1 MQDGH
6 EDRRVDE
13 PGFPSDTRHHLGLW
27 LRALAGLC
35 LAAAVAGGVAIAAG
49 GITAGA
55 HAQSFVPA
63 PSEPCTLPSIGVAVR
78 ATKPMFQ
85 LQAFPDD
92 KQVRLTWQKP
102 ASGTAFAIVDWPA
115 QDSSQVATVDTAS
128 GRGYVAKGLTN
139 GTTYCFVIVRGRL
152 PYVVSNI
159 ASATPA
165 ARPGAPTGLTAIAG
179 NGQVTLS
186 WTAPASDGGS
196 KVTGYNVFEGTTA
209 DLSGSAPVTNVTGTT
224 VTLPALTNGT
234 TYYFEV
240 AAVNG
245 IGEGPRSDE
254 VSAVPLTV
262 PGAPTGL
269 TATPGNSQVTLLW
282 TAPASDGGS
291 QVSGYNVFEGTTTD
305 LSRSA
310 PVTNVTGTTV
320 TLPALTNGTTYY
332 FEVAAVNTAGQ
343 GPRSDEV
350 SAVPLTVPGAP
361 TGLTAIAGNG
371 QVTLSWTAPA
381 SDGGSK
387 VTGYNVFEGTTAD
400 LSGSAP
406 VTNVTGTTVTLPALT
421 NGTTYYFEVAAVN
434 TAGQGPRSDEVSAV
448 PVTVPGAPTG
458 LTATP
463 GNSQVTLSW
472 AAPAS
477 DGGSKVT
484 GYDLYVGTT
493 ADLSGN
499 APVARVTGTVVTVT
513 NLING
518 TRYYFGVTAVN
529 RVGEGRPSNEVS
541 AVPLTV
547 PGAPTGLTATPG
559 NSQVTLSWAAPT
571 SGGAA
576 ISGYLIYEGTSPR
589 HETGKPVNGSLV
601 NGTSYTVTR
610 LANGTTYYFRVTAVN
625 TAGEGPSS
633 AEMPVT
639 LQPIVSSS
647 SPTSSTTSPTSS
659 ATSPTSSATSPTSSA
674 TSPTS
679 SATSPTSSATSP
691 TSSATSP
698 TSSTTSPTSSTTT
711 PASTNTPT
719 SGTATTPA
727 ASAQSSAGTH
737 ARGSAAPIGLAAT
750 PGNAQVHLSWLAAA
764 PDGGSPAAGYRIY
777 LASQPGMQA
786 GGAIGSTKGTD
797 VTVNH
802 LANGTTYYFMV
813 TTLGAA
819 GDESPYSA
827 QVAAEPTAGVVVPLN
842 PPGPPKW
849 LITLLAAAGAMVVA
863 GALSWITRH
872 RRASP
877 SRKPAHSPEQADV
890 AQDVRAVPDTA
901 RPDMVSVH
909 DTGREPTH
917 TVRLEPHPGTITTT
931 LKEGRP

>member
-13 PGFPSDTRHHLGLW
+13 PGLPSETRQHLGSW

-49 GITAGA
+49 GSTAGA
-55 HAQSFVPA
+55 DARSFAPA
-63 PSEPCTLPSIGVAVR
+63 PREPCTLPSIGVAVR
-78 ATKPMFQ
+78 AAASTFQ
-85 LQAFPDD
+85 LKAFPDD
-92 KQVRLTWQKP
+92 KQVRLTWKPP
-102 ASGTAFAIVDWPA
+102 ASGDAYAIYDWPA
-115 QDSSQVATVDTAS
+115 QDSSKFARVDTAS
-128 GRGYVAKGLTN
+128 GSDYMVKPLTN
-139 GTTYCFVIVRGRL
+139 GTKYCFVIVRGRL
-152 PYVVSNI
+152 PYVVSNTV
-159 ASATPA
+159 SATPA
-165 ARPGAPTGLTAIAG
+165 ARPGAPIELTAKPG
-179 NGQVTLS
+179 NSQVTLS

-196 KVTGYNVFEGTTA
+196 QVSGYNVFEGTTA

-224 VTLPALTNGT
+224 VTLPALINGT
-234 TYYFEV
+234 TYYFWV
-240 AAVNG
+240 TAVNE
-245 IGEGPRSDE
+245 IGEGPPSNE
-254 VSAVPLTV
+254 VSAVPRTL
-262 PGAPTGL
+262 PGAPTWL
-269 TATPGNSQVTLLW
+269 TATPGNSQVTLSW

-291 QVSGYNVFEGTTTD
+291 QVSGYNVFEGTTPD

-310 PVTNVTGTTV
+310 PVTNVTGSTV

-332 FEVAAVNTAGQ
+332 FQ
-343 GPRSDEV
+343 
-350 SAVPLTVPGAP
+350 
-361 TGLTAIAGNG
+361 
-371 QVTLSWTAPA
+371 
-381 SDGGSK
+381 
-387 VTGYNVFEGTTAD
+387 
-400 LSGSAP
+400 
-406 VTNVTGTTVTLPALT
+406 
-421 NGTTYYFEVAAVN
+421 VAAVN

-458 LTATP
+458 LTAIA
-463 GNSQVTLSW
+463 GNGQVTLSW
-472 AAPAS
+472 TAPASDGGEQLSGYNVFEGTTPDLSRSAPVTNVTGTTVTLPALTNGTTYYFQVAAVNTAGQGPRSDEVSAVPVTVPGAPTGLTAIAGNGQVTLSWTAPAS

-547 PGAPTGLTATPG
+547 PGAPIGLTATPG

-601 NGTSYTVTR
+601 NGTSYTVTG

-639 LQPIVSSS
+639 LQPILSSS
-647 SPTSSTTSPTSS
+647 GPP
-659 ATSPTSSATSPTSSA
+659 
-674 TSPTS
+674 
-679 SATSPTSSATSP
+679 
-691 TSSATSP
+691 TSP

-750 PGNAQVHLSWLAAA
+750 PGNAQVHLSWIAAA

-797 VTVNH
+797 VTVAH

-813 TTLGAA
+813 TTVGAA

-827 QVAAEPTAGVVVPLN
+827 QVAAEPRAGVVVPLN

-863 GALSWITRH
+863 GALTLI
-872 RRASP
+872 RRRFGGQRP
-877 SRKPAHSPEQADV
+877 DHPARAREQIAT

-931 LKEGRP
+931 IKEGRP

>member
-13 PGFPSDTRHHLGLW
+13 PGLPSETRQHLGSW

-49 GITAGA
+49 GSTAGA
-55 HAQSFVPA
+55 DARSFAPA
-63 PSEPCTLPSIGVAVR
+63 PREPCTLPSIGVAVR
-78 ATKPMFQ
+78 AAASTFQ
-85 LQAFPDD
+85 LKAFPDD
-92 KQVRLTWQKP
+92 KQVRLTWKPP
-102 ASGTAFAIVDWPA
+102 ASGDAYAIYDWPA
-115 QDSSQVATVDTAS
+115 QDSSKFARVDTAS
-128 GRGYVAKGLTN
+128 GSDYMVKPLTN
-139 GTTYCFVIVRGRL
+139 GTKYCFVIVRGRL
-152 PYVVSNI
+152 PYVVSNTV
-159 ASATPA
+159 SATPA
-165 ARPGAPTGLTAIAG
+165 ARPGAPIELTAKPG
-179 NGQVTLS
+179 NSQVTLS

-196 KVTGYNVFEGTTA
+196 QVSGYNVFEGTTA

-224 VTLPALTNGT
+224 VTLPALINGT
-234 TYYFEV
+234 TYYFWV
-240 AAVNG
+240 TAVNE
-245 IGEGPRSDE
+245 IGEGPPSNE
-254 VSAVPLTV
+254 VSAVPRTL

-269 TATPGNSQVTLLW
+269 TATPGNSQVTLSW

-291 QVSGYNVFEGTTTD
+291 QVSGYNVFEGTTPD

-310 PVTNVTGTTV
+310 PVTNVTGSTV

-332 FEVAAVNTAGQ
+332 FQ
-343 GPRSDEV
+343 
-350 SAVPLTVPGAP
+350 
-361 TGLTAIAGNG
+361 
-371 QVTLSWTAPA
+371 
-381 SDGGSK
+381 
-387 VTGYNVFEGTTAD
+387 
-400 LSGSAP
+400 
-406 VTNVTGTTVTLPALT
+406 
-421 NGTTYYFEVAAVN
+421 VAAVN

-458 LTATP
+458 LTAIA
-463 GNSQVTLSW
+463 GNGQVTLSW
-472 AAPAS
+472 TAPASDGGEQLSGYNVFEGTTPDLSRSAPVTNVTGTTVTLPALTNGTTYYFQVAAVNTAGQGPRSDEVSAVPVTVPGAPTGLTAIAGNGQVTLSWTAPAS

-547 PGAPTGLTATPG
+547 PGAPIGLTATPG

-601 NGTSYTVTR
+601 NGTSYTVTG

-639 LQPIVSSS
+639 LQPILSSS
-647 SPTSSTTSPTSS
+647 GPP
-659 ATSPTSSATSPTSSA
+659 
-674 TSPTS
+674 
-679 SATSPTSSATSP
+679 
-691 TSSATSP
+691 TSP

-750 PGNAQVHLSWLAAA
+750 PGNAQVHLSWIAAA

-797 VTVNH
+797 VTVAH

-813 TTLGAA
+813 TTVGAA

-827 QVAAEPTAGVVVPLN
+827 QVAAEPRAGVVVPLN

-863 GALSWITRH
+863 GALTLI
-872 RRASP
+872 RRRFGGQRP
-877 SRKPAHSPEQADV
+877 DHPARAREQIAT

-931 LKEGRP
+931 IKEGRP

>member
-6 EDRRVDE
+6 EDRRVDK
-13 PGFPSDTRHHLGLW
+13 PGLPSETRHHLGSW

-35 LAAAVAGGVAIAAG
+35 LAAAVAGGAVIAAG
-49 GITAGA
+49 GSTAGA
-55 HAQSFVPA
+55 DAQSFVPA

-78 ATKPMFQ
+78 ATAQMFQ

-102 ASGTAFAIVDWPA
+102 TSGDAFAIYDWPA
-115 QDSSQVATVDTAS
+115 QDSSKYARVDTAS
-128 GRGYVAKGLTN
+128 GSEYMVKPLTN

-165 ARPGAPTGLTAIAG
+165 ARPGAPTGLTPIAG

-196 KVTGYNVFEGTTA
+196 QVTSYNVFEGTTADLSRSAPITNVPGTTATLPALTNGTTYYFWVTAVNEIGEGTPSNEVSAVPRTVPGAPTGLTATPGNSQVTLSWAAPASDGGEQLSGYNVFEGTTA
-209 DLSGSAPVTNVTGTT
+209 DLSGSAPVTNVPGTT
-224 VTLPALTNGT
+224 VTLH
-234 TYYFEV
+234 
-240 AAVNG
+240 
-245 IGEGPRSDE
+245 
-254 VSAVPLTV
+254 
-262 PGAPTGL
+262 GL
-269 TATPGNSQVTLLW
+269 I
-282 TAPASDGGS
+282 
-291 QVSGYNVFEGTTTD
+291 
-305 LSRSA
+305 
-310 PVTNVTGTTV
+310 
-320 TLPALTNGTTYY
+320 NGTTYY

-343 GPRSDEV
+343 GP
-350 SAVPLTVPGAP
+350 
-361 TGLTAIAGNG
+361 
-371 QVTLSWTAPA
+371 LST
-381 SDGGSK
+381 
-387 VTGYNVFEGTTAD
+387 EM
-400 LSGSAP
+400 
-406 VTNVTGTTVTLPALT
+406 
-421 NGTTYYFEVAAVN
+421 
-434 TAGQGPRSDEVSAV
+434 QAV

-458 LTATP
+458 LTATR
-463 GNSQVTLSW
+463 GNAQVILSW

-499 APVARVTGTVVTVT
+499 APVARVSGTVVTVT

-518 TRYYFGVTAVN
+518 TTYYFRVTAVN

-576 ISGYLIYEGTSPR
+576 INGYLIYEGTSPR

-601 NGTSYTVTR
+601 NGTSYTVTG
-610 LANGTTYYFRVTAVN
+610 LANGTTHYFRVTAVN

-647 SPTSSTTSPTSS
+647 GPP
-659 ATSPTSSATSPTSSA
+659 
-674 TSPTS
+674 
-679 SATSPTSSATSP
+679 
-691 TSSATSP
+691 TSP
-698 TSSTTSPTSSTTT
+698 TSSTTSPTSSTTS

-737 ARGSAAPIGLAAT
+737 ARRSAAPIGLAAT
-750 PGNAQVHLSWLAAA
+750 PGNAQVHLSWIAAA

-797 VTVNH
+797 VTVTH

-813 TTLGAA
+813 TTVGAA

-827 QVAAEPTAGVVVPLN
+827 QVAVEPRAGVVVPLN

-849 LITLLAAAGAMVVA
+849 LITVLAAAAAIVVA
-863 GALSWITRH
+863 GALTLI
-872 RRASP
+872 RRRFGKPSP
-877 SRKPAHSPEQADV
+877 DHPARAREEIGL

-909 DTGREPTH
+909 DTGPEPTH

-931 LKEGRP
+931 IKEGRP